1 MRISA
6 SEYNGMSIDEMNALI
21 QEITAERDKRI
32 KREQLAKR
40 AEEYE
45 EKIGD
50 MIHTAQSCGL
60 VVYIDG
66 ERVSTDGYAVRVYC
80 K

>member
-1 MRISA
+1 MRIST

-21 QEITAERDKRI
+21 QEVTAERDKRI
-32 KREQLAKR
+32 KRERLAKL

-50 MIHTAQSCGL
+50 MIQDAQSHGL
-60 VVYIDG
+60 VVYIDDN
-66 ERVSTDGYAVRVYC
+66 RVSTDSYAVSVYLE
-80 K
+80 